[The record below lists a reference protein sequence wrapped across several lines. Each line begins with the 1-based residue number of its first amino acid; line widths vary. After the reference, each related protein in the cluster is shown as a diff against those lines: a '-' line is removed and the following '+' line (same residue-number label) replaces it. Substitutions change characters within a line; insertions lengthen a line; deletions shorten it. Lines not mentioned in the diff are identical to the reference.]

1 MGLAV
6 KIFDK
11 MGLVT
16 IVTHPSMIMPEKISF
31 TLINLE
37 EKTKNEFATAINKEF
52 PKDNITVYMYNE
64 SEHQD
69 WLEKAIS
76 RSTYVLMDKDK
87 APIWV
92 TEMSPEKKT
101 HTVSEQQSV
110 QQVFETI
117 SNKMKD

>member
-64 SEHQD
+64 SENQD